1 MLIEPDNPERH
12 SCSRV
17 VLHMKKFTYLTTFA
31 LAALPLTAGAQSAE
45 AVLDRAVAAYARLN
59 SMRAE
64 FRQTLTNPLTGN
76 NQTTSGVIL
85 RKKPNFLS
93 INFESGDRV
102 AADGSTLWVYL
113 PSSVPGQVM
122 KMPYTGSNAS
132 TVDPAEQF
140 LNAPRTRFNVTSAGT
155 ATIGGRKTHVV
166 TLVPKRANSN
176 FNGAKLWID
185 DNDSSIRQF
194 DVETTN
200 GLKRHVVI
208 TSFTPNPELSRAS
221 FRFAI
226 PKGAKVVDQQAMAGV
241 AY

>member
-1 MLIEPDNPERH
+1 
-12 SCSRV
+12 
-17 VLHMKKFTYLTTFA
+17 MKKLTYLVAFA
-31 LAALPLTAGAQSAE
+31 VAALPIGASAQSAD
-45 AVLDRAVAAYARLN
+45 AIIDRAVAAYARLN

-76 NQTTSGVIL
+76 SQTTNGVIL
-85 RKKPNFLS
+85 RKKPNLLS
-93 INFESGDRV
+93 ITFDSGDRV

-140 LNAPRTRFNVTSAGT
+140 LNAPRTRFTVTASGT
-155 ATIGGRKTHVV
+155 ATVAGRPAHAV
-166 TLVPKRANSN
+166 TLVPKRANPN
-176 FNGAKLWID
+176 FTSAKVWID

-194 DVETTN
+194 DVETAN

-208 TSFTPNPELSRAS
+208 TSFTANPALSRSS
-221 FRFAI
+221 FRFAV
-226 PKGAKVVDQQAMAGV
+226 PKGAKIVDQAAMAGI

>member
-1 MLIEPDNPERH
+1 
-12 SCSRV
+12 
-17 VLHMKKFTYLTTFA
+17 MKKLTYLVAFA
-31 LAALPLTAGAQSAE
+31 VAALPIGASAQSAD
-45 AVLDRAVAAYARLN
+45 AIIDRAVAAYARLN

-76 NQTTSGVIL
+76 SQTTNGVIL
-85 RKKPNFLS
+85 RKKPNLLS
-93 INFESGDRV
+93 ITFDSGDRV

-140 LNAPRTRFNVTSAGT
+140 LNAPRTRFTVTSSGT
-155 ATIGGRKTHVV
+155 ATVAGRPAHAV
-166 TLVPKRANSN
+166 TLVPKRANPN
-176 FNGAKLWID
+176 FTSAKVWID

-194 DVETTN
+194 DVETAN

-208 TSFTPNPELSRAS
+208 TSFTANPALSRSS
-221 FRFAI
+221 FRFAV
-226 PKGAKVVDQQAMAGV
+226 PKGAKIVDQAAMAGI